1 MATIDEMDK
10 WNYAKAWKFF
20 TENACNRLIPESKL
34 YVRNMNSC
42 QTIDIRNDKDARE
55 KILASIKCKTLIL
68 MDGSSLNGK
77 STFAERLAHIVGA
90 TIVDIDIICKNWIE
104 EQHAKIT
111 DPMKRMLFLMDMDKN
126 TDIYILQNLE
136 HIIKDKS
143 NGNVILVGSY
153 MEVIYR
159 TIIAKTLGKY
169 FDQVVSIYCCAKNF
183 RDIKMMHKKRVA
195 QFGFELESEEEL
207 ISEYDYSKRLLNY
220 NGIMLGFGMAASFI
234 ADISVSDMFV

>member
-1 MATIDEMDK
+1 MATIAEMNK

-34 YVRNMNSC
+34 YVRSMDLC

-68 MDGSSLNGK
+68 IDGATLNGK
-77 STFAERLAHIVGA
+77 STFAERLAHIIGA
-90 TIVDIDIICKNWIE
+90 TIVDIDIICKDWIE

-111 DPMKRMLFLMDMDKN
+111 DPMQKMLFLMDMDKN

-136 HIIKDKS
+136 RIIKDKS

-169 FDQVVSIYCCAKNF
+169 FDQVVSIYCCAQNF
-183 RDIKMMHKKRVA
+183 TDIKMMHKKRVA

-207 ISEYDYSKRLLNY
+207 ISEYNYSKTLLDY
-220 NGIMLGFGMAASFI
+220 NGIMLGVGMAASFI